1 MEITI
6 SQERGSVAVAVIHI
20 TGHLDGQSYMGLIAE
35 AGKVIEGG
43 VTNILLDLSDL
54 VYISSAGLV
63 ALHTIALMTRG
74 EELPDLQQGW
84 STLRAMYKK
93 TEEGV
98 QKHLKLLSPRPE
110 VISVLDMVGFASFF
124 EIFTDKRSAID
135 SF

>member
-6 SQERGSVAVAVIHI
+6 SQERGSAAVAVIHI

-35 AGKVIEGG
+35 ARKVIEDG

-93 TEEGV
+93 TEVGV

-110 VISVLDMVGFASFF
+110 VVSVLDMVGFASFF